1 MKILMEH
8 DACVDERSIDGRPAF
23 HLAAHY
29 DRTIAMK
36 LLLQHCSCIG
46 L

>member
-8 DACVDERSIDGRPAF
+8 GACVDERGIVRTAF
-23 HLAAHY
+23 HLAARY